1 MSQED
6 NATAASISV
15 ETYRYLESAAEDR
28 ARVNHTLDTLRRVAF
43 VLGLDDLIRVDDRG
57 ALDEDSD
64 DDRDA
69 TP

>member
-1 MSQED
+1 M
-6 NATAASISV
+6 
-15 ETYRYLESAAEDR
+15 
-28 ARVNHTLDTLRRVAF
+28 NHTLDTLRRVAF